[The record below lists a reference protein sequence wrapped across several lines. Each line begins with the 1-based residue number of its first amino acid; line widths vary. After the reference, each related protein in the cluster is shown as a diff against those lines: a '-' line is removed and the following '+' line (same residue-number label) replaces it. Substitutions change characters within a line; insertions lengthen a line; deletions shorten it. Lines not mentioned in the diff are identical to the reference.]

1 MKTRDLLLEV
11 GTEEIPAGFVR
22 WALDEIVR
30 IAEKDFKRE
39 RLSFQKIQSFG
50 TPRRITLVVRG
61 LGENQDDL
69 AEEFKGP
76 LWEQAFDVNDNPTK
90 AAKGF
95 ARSRQVEVDELEKR
109 EVGGTEYAFAVL
121 RRPGSPATDVLPELL
136 QGILKQIVFPK
147 NMYWDQSFT
156 RFARPVRWILC
167 LFGNETVPVS
177 FGRVASSNSTR
188 GHRFMGDRVI
198 EISDVDEYQD
208 KLFDNYVLFDPDKR
222 REKMMAAISSLE
234 KEVGGKAE
242 NDVDLI
248 EENLFLVE
256 YPVPFAGSFDE
267 SFLDIPE
274 EVLTTTMKHHQRYFP
289 VRDSKGRLKPCFI
302 GVSNNRASN
311 MSVVRE
317 GNERVLRAR
326 LADASFFRNEDLK
339 TPLSAKVEELKTIV
353 YQEQMGTMAD
363 KVAKVGELSTIVSC
377 ELGLTDEEKKMV
389 DRAVYLSRADIV
401 THMVYEFAELRGV
414 MGREYARC
422 DGENE
427 RVALALYEQ
436 YLPAAAGGELPTDVI
451 GAVLGLAERA
461 DTIAGCFCCGLQ
473 PSGSQDPYGLR
484 RSARTINE
492 IIWGCALDVSLEPL
506 LTSALSAYSAEEKP
520 DGMLDFARQRLHNQL
535 REKGYSHDLT
545 SLAISVTKLRPL
557 QALRFLES
565 FAAVQSEDWFSGLIT
580 SAVRVR
586 NLLSKAGGGSFTVD
600 ADVLSE
606 EPERDLFKSVRS
618 IAPDVQ
624 KSVDEC
630 DWDGVTRLLAR
641 LEPSVTRFFDDVLV
655 MADDEKTRNNRLAI
669 LQECN
674 CLFKMVGDLGTLKG

>member
-1 MKTRDLLLEV
+1 METRDLLLEV

-50 TPRRITLVVRG
+50 TPRRITLVIRG
-61 LGENQDDL
+61 LGEHQDDL

-95 ARSRQVEVDELEKR
+95 ARSRQVNVDELEKR

-121 RRPGSPATDVLPELL
+121 KRPGSPATDVLPELL

-177 FGRVASSNSTR
+177 FGRVSSSNITR

-198 EISDVDEYQD
+198 EILDVDEYQD

-234 KEVGGKAE
+234 KEVGGKVE
-242 NDVDLI
+242 NDADLI

-289 VRDSKGRLKPCFI
+289 VRDAKGRLKPCFI

-326 LADASFFRNEDLK
+326 LADASFFWNEDLK
-339 TPLSAKVEELKTIV
+339 TPLSAKVDELKTIV

-363 KVAKVGELSTIVSC
+363 KVAKVGRLSTLVSC
-377 ELGLTDEEKKMV
+377 ELGLTDEEKKIL
-389 DRAVYLSRADIV
+389 DRAAYLSRADIV

-422 DGENE
+422 DGEDE

-436 YLPAAAGGELPTDVI
+436 YLPASAGGELPTDVI

-484 RSARTINE
+484 RAARTINE
-492 IIWGCALDVSLEPL
+492 IIWGCGLDVSLQSL
-506 LTSALSAYSAEEKP
+506 LTSALSAYSAEEMP

-545 SLAISVTKLRPL
+545 SLALSVTKLRPL
-557 QALRFLES
+557 QTLRFLES
-565 FAAVQSEDWFSGLIT
+565 FAAVQSEDWFSGLVT

-586 NLLSKAGGGSFTVD
+586 NLLSKAGAGHFTVD
-600 ADVLSE
+600 ADALSE
-606 EPERDLFKSVRS
+606 EPERDLFESVRS

-624 KSVDEC
+624 QSVEQC

-674 CLFKMVGDLGTLKG
+674 CLFEMVGDLGTLKG

>member
-109 EVGGTEYAFAVL
+109 EVGGKEYAFAVL

-167 LFGNETVPVS
+167 LFGTEKVPVS

-198 EISDVDEYQD
+198 EIFDVDEYQD

-242 NDVDLI
+242 NDADLI

-256 YPVPFAGSFDE
+256 YPVPFAGSF
-267 SFLDIPE
+267 
-274 EVLTTTMKHHQRYFP
+274 
-289 VRDSKGRLKPCFI
+289 
-302 GVSNNRASN
+302 
-311 MSVVRE
+311 
-317 GNERVLRAR
+317 
-326 LADASFFRNEDLK
+326 
-339 TPLSAKVEELKTIV
+339 
-353 YQEQMGTMAD
+353 
-363 KVAKVGELSTIVSC
+363 
-377 ELGLTDEEKKMV
+377 
-389 DRAVYLSRADIV
+389 
-401 THMVYEFAELRGV
+401 
-414 MGREYARC
+414 
-422 DGENE
+422 
-427 RVALALYEQ
+427 
-436 YLPAAAGGELPTDVI
+436 
-451 GAVLGLAERA
+451 
-461 DTIAGCFCCGLQ
+461 
-473 PSGSQDPYGLR
+473 
-484 RSARTINE
+484 
-492 IIWGCALDVSLEPL
+492 
-506 LTSALSAYSAEEKP
+506 
-520 DGMLDFARQRLHNQL
+520 
-535 REKGYSHDLT
+535 
-545 SLAISVTKLRPL
+545 
-557 QALRFLES
+557 
-565 FAAVQSEDWFSGLIT
+565 
-580 SAVRVR
+580 
-586 NLLSKAGGGSFTVD
+586 
-600 ADVLSE
+600 
-606 EPERDLFKSVRS
+606 
-618 IAPDVQ
+618 
-624 KSVDEC
+624 
-630 DWDGVTRLLAR
+630 
-641 LEPSVTRFFDDVLV
+641 
-655 MADDEKTRNNRLAI
+655 
-669 LQECN
+669 
-674 CLFKMVGDLGTLKG
+674 